1 MKKKDV
7 ETSMMFSKWKFEVY
21 EQKFEVQ
28 NKIYKQDVLSIE
40 YASFFIDIKKIRE
53 IQVKPVVT
61 EIKWKGGYLI
71 LWDNGKTFMLNVS

>member
-1 MKKKDV
+1 MFNLNNIIMKKKDV

-40 YASFFIDIKKIRE
+40 YASFFIDIKRLEKS
-53 IQVKPVVT
+53 K
-61 EIKWKGGYLI
+61 
-71 LWDNGKTFMLNVS
+71 LNL